1 VRLPS
6 RAAAIAGTA
15 ALFTLAACSGG
26 PTEPST
32 PVARVDVSGAPSENV
47 LLVGATAQLQ
57 AVPRDAGGTPP
68 DRRVR
73 WSSTDGSIATVSSTG
88 LVTAVSSGVVGIIA
102 EAGGEEGVV
111 GIAVRVA
118 VSVPAAGAAAPVT
131 TSLFNNALSLRIP
144 PGATA
149 VPTLT
154 VGRALIITDD
164 ARLLT
169 ATAFAI
175 GPATITFTAPV
186 IAEVSVNLAAI
197 PAAKRAGL
205 RIFRVTALGDLEG
218 VAGGS
223 VDLGRS
229 VVIAPLTSA
238 GTYVVLVP
246 GDATILQPAEGTSRR
261 VPVGT
266 AVPGVGVIARDA
278 AGNPVAG
285 ASIEFSI
292 EGASGSIVGDTIALT
307 DVTGRADLP
316 GQWIAGPAKGNYAL
330 RARLLGAPL
339 SVQFTAT
346 AFAPAVALRITSAP
360 TAGLSGVMLVGAIP
374 VEIVDANGERAE
386 ETQPVTLSLIGGN
399 GSLAGTTVETAVLG
413 GAIFQG
419 QTISGPGTYRF
430 VVSSAGLLPDTS
442 AEVAIAQQVAF
453 VELRTQPDGAVSGIA
468 LTTQP
473 VVELL
478 DNARIPVSNAS
489 SAVTA
494 SLLGSGQLLGT
505 RTVQAVDGVATFT
518 NLAIEGAGTTLLNF
532 TVSTPD
538 GPENIV
544 SNDVVVAP
552 APPGVRILVGAQLV
566 QSVIPNQSFGVP
578 INVDLSNRG
587 GANIRS
593 LDVTV
598 TWDPA
603 RFDYFDRF
611 AGSWSDS
618 TGGASTITVDESQVA
633 AGILRF
639 TGSTPGGTIAS
650 FMLGMASLR
659 TLGTAQPVEATITA
673 VVNAATNAAGA
684 PLNIVVLPMSVTVYP
699 SP

>member
-1 VRLPS
+1 VQIRS
-6 RAAAIAGTA
+6 RAAALA
-15 ALFTLAACSGG
+15 ALFLAIACAGG

-32 PVARVDVSGAPSENV
+32 PVARVDVSGAPIENV
-47 LLVGATAQLQ
+47 LLVGATAQLT
-57 AVPRDAGGTPP
+57 AVARDAGGAAL
-68 DRRVR
+68 DRRVT
-73 WSSTDGSIATVSSTG
+73 WISSDAGIATVSATG
-88 LVTAVSSGVVGIIA
+88 LVTAISSGVVGIAA
-102 EAGGEEGVV
+102 EAGGETGAV

-118 VSVPAAGAAAPVT
+118 VTVPAASAPAPVT
-131 TSLFNNALSLRIP
+131 TALLNNTLSLRIP
-144 PGATA
+144 PGAA
-149 VPTLT
+149 SVPSLT
-154 VGRALIITDD
+154 VGRALIVTDD
-164 ARLLT
+164 TRILT

-175 GPATITFTAPV
+175 GPTATTFTAPV
-186 IAEVSVNLAAI
+186 IAEVSVNLATI

-205 RIFRVTALGDLEG
+205 RLFRVSATGDLEG
-218 VAGGS
+218 IAGGS

-229 VVIAPLTSA
+229 VVIAPLAST

-246 GDATILQPAEGTSRR
+246 GDPSILQDAEGNSRR

-266 AVPGVGVIARDA
+266 AVPGIGVIARDA
-278 AGNPVAG
+278 AGNPVPG
-285 ASIEFSI
+285 ASIEFSV

-307 DVTGRADLP
+307 DLTGRADLP
-316 GQWIAGPAKGNYAL
+316 GEWIAGPAKGTYLL
-330 RARLLGAPL
+330 RARVLGTPL

-346 AFAPAVALRITSAP
+346 AFAPAVAVRIADAP

-386 ETQPVTLSLIGGN
+386 LTQQVTLSLIGGS
-399 GSLAGTTVETAVLG
+399 GTLTGTTVETAVLG

-419 QTISGPGTYRF
+419 QRIDGPGTYRF

-442 AEVAIAQQVAF
+442 AEVVITQQVAW
-453 VELRTQPDGAVSGIA
+453 VELRTQPGGAVSGVP

-478 DNARIPVSNAS
+478 DNARIPVSGGSA
-489 SAVTA
+489 AVTA

-505 RTVQAVDGVATFT
+505 RTVTAVNGVATFT

-532 TVSTPD
+532 TTSTPD
-538 GPENIV
+538 GPENVV

-566 QSVIPNQSFGVP
+566 RDATPNQSFGVP
-578 INVDLSNRG
+578 INVDLSDRG
-587 GANIRS
+587 TANVRS
-593 LDVTV
+593 LDVTL

-603 RFDYFDRF
+603 RFEYQDRF
-611 AGSWSDS
+611 TGTWTDSAGGGS
-618 TGGASTITVDESQVA
+618 TVTVDDSQVA

-650 FMLGMASLR
+650 FILGQPILR
-659 TLGTAQPVEATITA
+659 TLGTPSQVETTITV
-673 VVNAATNAAGA
+673 VVNAATDAAGA
-684 PLNIVVLPMSVTVYP
+684 PLNITVLPMTVTVYP
-699 SP
+699 